1 MTPIPAMLLCAG
13 RGERMRPLT
22 DAVPKPMLGLRGKPL
37 MQWSMEAL
45 ARGGFNR
52 LVINTAWR
60 GEQIED
66 AFGTV
71 YSPLPDLPPLQIDY
85 SREHADLGAAL
96 ETAGGIVRALPRLF
110 PVDARGQSAELF
122 WVLASD
128 VFAPDFCFEP
138 AAVERFCRSGKLAHI
153 WLVPNPQ
160 HHPGGDFGLTSDGLA
175 LSAATVQYTYSTI
188 GLYSRKLFAPPW
200 CDIASGNPK
209 GVKAPLA
216 PLLRA
221 AMDNSLVS
229 AEMYSGAWTDIGT
242 PERLQELNQ
251 TIEMDKP

>member
-1 MTPIPAMLLCAG
+1 
-13 RGERMRPLT
+13 
-22 DAVPKPMLGLRGKPL
+22 MLGLRGKPL

-45 ARGGFNR
+45 ARGGFTR
-52 LVINTAWR
+52 LVINTAWL
-60 GEQIED
+60 GEQIEG

-71 YSPLPDLPPLQIDY
+71 FSPLPDLAPLQIDY
-85 SREHADLGAAL
+85 SREGADFDAAL

-110 PVDARGQSAELF
+110 PVDARGQGAELF

-128 VFAPDFCFEP
+128 VFAPHFCFEQ
-138 AAVERFCRSGKLAHI
+138 AAVDRFSRSGKLAHI

-160 HHPGGDFGLTSDGLA
+160 HHPLGDFGVDSGGLA
-175 LSAATVQYTYSTI
+175 LSGAAVQYTYSTI

-200 CDIASGNPK
+200 CDIAAGNPQ
-209 GVKAPLA
+209 GVKTPLA

-221 AMDNSLVS
+221 AMDNALVT
-229 AEMYSGAWTDIGT
+229 AELYRGAWTDIGT

-251 TIEMDKP
+251 TREMDKP

>member
-1 MTPIPAMLLCAG
+1 
-13 RGERMRPLT
+13 
-22 DAVPKPMLGLRGKPL
+22 
-37 MQWSMEAL
+37 
-45 ARGGFNR
+45 

-60 GEQIED
+60 GEQIEA

-71 YSPLPDLPPLQIDY
+71 FSPLAAQTPVQIAY
-85 SREHADLGAAL
+85 SREHADFGAAL

-110 PVDARGQSAELF
+110 PVDAHGQSAELF
-122 WVLASD
+122 WLLASD
-128 VFAPDFCFEP
+128 VFAPDFCFEQ
-138 AAVERFCRSGKLAHI
+138 AAVERFADSGKLAHL

-175 LSAATVQYTYSTI
+175 LSAAAVQYTYSAI

-221 AMDNSLVS
+221 AMDNALVT
-229 AEMYSGAWTDIGT
+229 AELYRGAWTDIGT

-251 TIEMDKP
+251 TREMDKP